1 MNNRFNYSIVIPF
14 RDSIEQLSIALKSI
28 PDREDIQVIVV
39 DNSKVLFDKD
49 QYPKYNKVQLTI
61 ASSKYGAGAGC
72 ARNVGLKLV
81 RGQWLIFLDADDYFT
96 NNAFDA
102 FDNYIQTEYD
112 IVFFKADSINLETG
126 KESHRHIGINRSID
140 HYLST
145 NNEDFLRY
153 QFSNPVCKMIR
164 SSLVKEN
171 NILFEEIKCS
181 NDSMF
186 SVRSGHMASTITAD
200 KASVYVITESP
211 SGVSLTTD
219 KSKENSFI
227 RFQVATRRYTFL
239 KSIGKS
245 YLKPKF
251 ASFIIN
257 ALIKFGPS
265 EALKYI
271 KYYLDNK

>member
-1 MNNRFNYSIVIPF
+1 MAQFNYSIIIPF
-14 RDSIEQLSIALKSI
+14 RDSIGLLKKALNSI
-28 PDREDIQVIVV
+28 PDRSDIQVIIV
-39 DNSKVLFDKD
+39 DNSKILFKKE
-49 QYPKYNKVQLTI
+49 QYPIFNNAKLTLT
-61 ASSKYGAGAGC
+61 SSTYGAGAGC

-102 FDNYIQTEYD
+102 FDNYLQTEYD
-112 IVFFKADSINLETG
+112 IVFFKADSINLVTG
-126 KESHRHIGINRSID
+126 KESHRHIGINKQID
-140 HYLST
+140 YFLST
-145 NNEDFLRY
+145 KNEDFLRY

-164 SSLVKEN
+164 SSLVIED

-227 RFQVATRRYTFL
+227 RFQVATRRYAFL
-239 KSIGKS
+239 KSIGKG

-251 ASFIIN
+251 ISFIAN
-257 ALIKFGPS
+257 ALIKFGPY

-271 KYYLDNK
+271 KYYLVKK